1 VIILVLCVKLFSV
14 SLPVL
19 LCRVCS
25 CFISVFS
32 SVISV
37 HSLSVCLL
45 YFMLAALV
53 ANKRR
58 PIHTSRRAVLL
69 NAPHFDGQVITSAE
83 RSTDKAHGMGRN

>member
-1 VIILVLCVKLFSV
+1 VSYSRYYVNTAGLYNLTSGDNTRSLRKMFSV

-58 PIHTSRRAVLL
+58 PIRTSRARGFA
-69 NAPHFDGQVITSAE
+69 
-83 RSTDKAHGMGRN
+83 